1 MAITDLH
8 DICCSSSDT
17 NTIGQR
23 GTTLNLQILGQ
34 CEHINFFWAIIMF
47 ILLTW
52 HFFNNY
58 WGFRFRP
65 WCCAIN
71 YLTPIIIFLGKI
83 SQFFGLGKR
92 KVSTMVLQQVGMG
105 KWVGPS
111 RVRSACINP
120 HWQRTGSV
128 RPASCTDQINWSA
141 PTPRTSQVKRAG
153 PRA

>member
-71 YLTPIIIFLGKI
+71 YLNPIIIFLGKV

-92 KVSTMVLQQVGMG
+92 KVSTVILQQQNSMCCVPFCYRLHSKSDIFNRTKYLFAKGG
-105 KWVGPS
+105 
-111 RVRSACINP
+111 VRGT
-120 HWQRTGSV
+120 QMYY
-128 RPASCTDQINWSA
+128 
-141 PTPRTSQVKRAG
+141 
-153 PRA
+153 